1 MTAPSIYEAKR
12 QMTAP
17 SAYEAKRQMTA
28 PSIYE
33 AKRQMTA
40 PSAYEAKSQMTAP
53 SAYVAKSQMTDPVE
67 HEQEGGNDEG
77 QHKGSQNHFVDKLQ
91 KTHCQHGR
99 CLDRKHRLDLDQKW

>member
-1 MTAPSIYEAKR
+1 
-12 QMTAP
+12 
-17 SAYEAKRQMTA
+17 
-28 PSIYE
+28 
-33 AKRQMTA
+33 
-40 PSAYEAKSQMTAP
+40 
-53 SAYVAKSQMTDPVE
+53 MTDPVE

>member
-1 MTAPSIYEAKR
+1 MIFYEAKC

-17 SAYEAKRQMTA
+17 SAYV
-28 PSIYE
+28 
-33 AKRQMTA
+33 
-40 PSAYEAKSQMTAP
+40 AKSQMTAP

-91 KTHCQHGR
+91 KTHCQQGR
-99 CLDRKHRLDLDQKW
+99 CLYCKHRLDLDQKGKKVIII